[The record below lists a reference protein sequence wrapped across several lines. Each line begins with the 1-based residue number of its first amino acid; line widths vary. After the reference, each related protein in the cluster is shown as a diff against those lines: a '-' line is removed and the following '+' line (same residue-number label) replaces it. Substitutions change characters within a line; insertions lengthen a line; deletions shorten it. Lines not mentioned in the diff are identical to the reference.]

1 MTYKA
6 YKAKYQGEN
15 LSFLLYLIGI
25 AIWLLFGTRDIKPT
39 ENK

>member
-6 YKAKYQGEN
+6 KCQGEN
-15 LSFLLYLIGI
+15 FSFLMLLIGLV
-25 AIWLLFGTRDIKPT
+25 IWAFFGTNDKKST

>member
-6 YKAKYQGEN
+6 YKAKCQGEN
-15 LSFLLYLIGI
+15 LSFLLFLIGLV
-25 AIWLLFGTRDIKPT
+25 IWAFFGTNDIKPT

>member
-6 YKAKYQGEN
+6 YKAKCQGEN
-15 LSFLLYLIGI
+15 LSFLVYLIGI
-25 AIWLLFGTRDIKPT
+25 VIWLLFGTRDIKPT